1 MIEAILRRIQQAFLE
16 REIEAKRSGSAETAR
31 VWVEASEIIQVEK
44 RRVFGSPAENA
55 DARS

>member
-1 MIEAILRRIQQAFLE
+1 MIDAILRRIQQAFLD
-16 REIEAKRSGSAETAR
+16 RETEAKRSGKADAAR
-31 VWVEASEIIQVEK
+31 LWAEASEIIQVEK